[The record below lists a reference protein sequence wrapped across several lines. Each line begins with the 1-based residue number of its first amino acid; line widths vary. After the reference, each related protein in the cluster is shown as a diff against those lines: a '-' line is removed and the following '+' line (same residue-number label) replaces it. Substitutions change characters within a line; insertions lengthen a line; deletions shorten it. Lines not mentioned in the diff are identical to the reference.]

1 MRKHIIMFG
10 LAALMAASA
19 CTKMNP
25 DTQDDGQMR
34 FIPGLPATKA
44 SDSAFE
50 SGDAF
55 GVYAVEYNGAAP
67 APLQISGNWAN
78 NAKSAFDGTKWTVT
92 PPIWWKDEAKFD
104 VFAYYPYNENPKS
117 VDNYLFEVQT
127 DQRQQGYTL
136 SDLMW
141 ASAKGVVQSG
151 GAIPLNFKHKLSR
164 LDINLIKGEDF
175 EGDLPATAEV
185 RVMNTV
191 SSAILSM
198 ETGDVEKNP
207 YGVEKTILAKQTGV
221 GKFTA
226 IIVPQKLMN
235 QVPLLEII
243 VNEVSYLVSTRLYF
257 ESGKRHTIDVVMSS
271 DPNKALINIGG
282 KIDSWN

>member
-1 MRKHIIMFG
+1 
-10 LAALMAASA
+10 MAVSA

-25 DTQDDGQMR
+25 DTQEDGQMR

-44 SDSAFE
+44 TDSAFE

-67 APLQISGNWAN
+67 APLQLSGNWAN
-78 NAKSAFDGTKWTVT
+78 NAKSEFDGSKWTVT
-92 PPIWWKDEAKFD
+92 PPVWWKEEAKFD
-104 VFAYYPYNENPKS
+104 IFAYYPYNESPKS
-117 VDNYLFEVQT
+117 VDDYVFEVLT
-127 DQRQQGYTL
+127 DQRQEGYTL

-164 LDINLIKGEDF
+164 LDINLIKGEDY

-185 RVMNTV
+185 RVMSTV
-191 SSAILSM
+191 SSAVLSM

-207 YGVEKTILAKQTGV
+207 YGVEKTILAKQTDV
-221 GKFTA
+221 GKYSA

-243 VNEVSYLVSTRLYF
+243 VNEVSYLVSTRMYF
-257 ESGKRHTIDVVMSS
+257 ESGKRHTINIVMSS

-282 KIDSWN
+282 KIQDWN

>member
-1 MRKHIIMFG
+1 M
-10 LAALMAASA
+10 LMAASA

-25 DTQDDGQMR
+25 DTQEDGQMR

-44 SDSAFE
+44 TDSAFE

-67 APLQISGNWAN
+67 APLQLSGNWAN
-78 NAKSAFDGTKWTVT
+78 NAKSEFDGSKWTVT
-92 PPIWWKDEAKFD
+92 PPIWWKDGAKFD
-104 VFAYYPYNENPKS
+104 IFAYYPYNQSPKS
-117 VDNYLFEVQT
+117 VDDYVFEVLT
-127 DQRQQGYTL
+127 DQRQEGYTL

-185 RVMNTV
+185 RVMSTV
-191 SSAILSM
+191 SSAVLSM

-207 YGVEKTILAKQTGV
+207 YGVEKTILAKQTDV
-221 GKFTA
+221 GKYSA

-243 VNEVSYLVSTRLYF
+243 VNEVSYLVSTRMYF
-257 ESGKRHTIDVVMSS
+257 ESGKKHTINILMSS

-282 KIDSWN
+282 KIQDWN

>member
-1 MRKHIIMFG
+1 
-10 LAALMAASA
+10 MAVSA

-25 DTQDDGQMR
+25 DTQEDGQMR

-44 SDSAFE
+44 TDSAFE

-67 APLQISGNWAN
+67 APLQLSGNWAN

-104 VFAYYPYNENPKS
+104 IFAYYPYNESPKS
-117 VDNYLFEVQT
+117 VDDYVFEVLT
-127 DQRQQGYTL
+127 DQRQEGYTL

-164 LDINLIKGEDF
+164 LDINLIKGEDY

-185 RVMNTV
+185 RVMSTV
-191 SSAILSM
+191 SSAVLSM

-207 YGVEKTILAKQTGV
+207 YGVEKTILAKQTDV
-221 GKFTA
+221 GKYSA

-243 VNEVSYLVSTRLYF
+243 VNEVSYLVSTRMYF
-257 ESGKRHTIDVVMSS
+257 ESGKKHTINIVMSS

-282 KIDSWN
+282 KIQDWN

>member
-1 MRKHIIMFG
+1 MRKHIILFG

-104 VFAYYPYNENPKS
+104 VFAYYPYHENPKS

-127 DQRQQGYTL
+127 DQRQQAYTL